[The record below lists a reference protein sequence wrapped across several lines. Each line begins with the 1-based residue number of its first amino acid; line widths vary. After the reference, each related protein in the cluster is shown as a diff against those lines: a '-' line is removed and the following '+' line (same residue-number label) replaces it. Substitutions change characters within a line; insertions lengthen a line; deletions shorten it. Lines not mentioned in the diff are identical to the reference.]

1 MKTSATVRI
10 PPTNPAIMKGPISAR
25 AGSASPS
32 QGMMYCDVTS
42 AIMPPI
48 KPTRNIKTNVFS
60 LLAIYFTY

>member
-1 MKTSATVRI
+1 
-10 PPTNPAIMKGPISAR
+10 
-25 AGSASPS
+25 
-32 QGMMYCDVTS
+32 MMYCDVTS